1 MNRNVGI
8 RTILRPRKSAAEIA
22 EDARADAQ
30 AMAAVV
36 RRIGPI
42 SRHPSIA
49 DSDDL
54 IYTNTLQPASKPI
67 KDEFGNTAAQKTKII
82 NDQLTKPPS
91 PYSKAQKKQIVSK
104 WKHKSALDFYDSPEG
119 VDFITSNMD
128 GISKEEAS
136 ELNKKMKASLEIT
149 GGPKKD
155 EYGNEERFNSRI
167 QAQDELKKAEMLV
180 SKANAK
186 TVTQLTNLKNW
197 SNNSKKVLK

>member
-1 MNRNVGI
+1 
-8 RTILRPRKSAAEIA
+8 
-22 EDARADAQ
+22 
-30 AMAAVV
+30 
-36 RRIGPI
+36 
-42 SRHPSIA
+42 
-49 DSDDL
+49 
-54 IYTNTLQPASKPI
+54 
-67 KDEFGNTAAQKTKII
+67 
-82 NDQLTKPPS
+82 
-91 PYSKAQKKQIVSK
+91 
-104 WKHKSALDFYDSPEG
+104 
-119 VDFITSNMD
+119 MD

-136 ELNKKMKASLEIT
+136 KLNKKMKASLEIT

>member
-8 RTILRPRKSAAEIA
+8 RGIISPPKSPAEIKEDTRAAAE
-22 EDARADAQ
+22 

-36 RRIGPI
+36 RKIGPI
-42 SRHPSIA
+42 EKHTSTMNP
-49 DSDDL
+49 DDFGN
-54 IYTNTLQPASKPI
+54 INSLQAASKPV
-67 KDEFGNTAAQKTKII
+67 KDKFGNTAAQKTKII
-82 NDQLTKPPS
+82 NDQLTRPPN

-128 GISKEEAS
+128 GISKEEANT
-136 ELNKKMKASLEIT
+136 LNKKMKASLEIT